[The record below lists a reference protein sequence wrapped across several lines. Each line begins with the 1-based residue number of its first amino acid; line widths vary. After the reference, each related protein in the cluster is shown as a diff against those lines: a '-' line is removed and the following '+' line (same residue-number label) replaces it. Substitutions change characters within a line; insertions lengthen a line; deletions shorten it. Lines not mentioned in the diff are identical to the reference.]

1 MEKQGGLP
9 NQAQKFVEGPER
21 TVGVWRRSR
30 WSWSFWWR
38 TIVTLSLYYWL
49 LWRKNQITV
58 TTRRISQRRGN
69 VLGGTETT
77 LDLEKITDITIDE
90 PAFGAIFNYG
100 NVRIQSAGS
109 SESEISFDMLGRAKK
124 LREVIF
130 DLRDGKWD
138 EKKAK

>member
-1 MEKQGGLP
+1 MGKQGELP
-9 NQAQKFVEGPER
+9 NAQKFVEGPEKV
-21 TVGVWRRSR
+21 VGVWRRSR

-58 TTRRISQRRGN
+58 TTRRITQRHGN
-69 VLGGTETT
+69 ILGGTETT
-77 LDLEKITDITIDE
+77 LDLEKITDITINE
-90 PAFGAIFNYG
+90 SFLGAIFNYG
-100 NVRIQSAGS
+100 NVRVQSAGS
-109 SESEISFDMLGRAKK
+109 SAAEISFDMLGRAKK

-138 EKKAK
+138 EKKGN